1 MAVLTDLLW
10 LYLLWLYY
18 LLRPTYYD
26 LAAQDPTSSGEVSEG
41 VLVAGLREV
50 VQAALPWDSFVHDLA
65 NVDAAGRVRYQTFL
79 ARYRVE
85 SSDTAW
91 QGRVLASLYAKL
103 CEKDLSGTLAFFDT
117 NLDGQ
122 VTTVEL
128 TQASSRSARSRPLA
142 LPAPPR
148 PYPPLMA
155 TGPPLTAPSPP
166 LTASTRVAWQ
176 VLQKCG
182 FGLSTEQS
190 EGFASQLLQG
200 QASVKTTQLLDNFQ
214 VKFKESSESEQGP
227 RPTPAW
233 AKALLDTAR
242 CPPQLPP
249 PCHHRPVP
257 ISSGPQQRGSTP
269 QHPDTQAHVRARV
282 HTVSC
287 RSASTAPRSPCP
299 PAGEQAVRRA
309 EVELTRPLP
318 LLRQE
323 R

>member
-1 MAVLTDLLW
+1 MGQLRPRPRQRRRGGPRALPDLPGALPRRELGHGVAGPGARVALRQAVREGPLGHPR
-10 LYLLWLYY
+10 
-18 LLRPTYYD
+18 LLRHQPRRPGDHGGTH
-26 LAAQDPTSSGEVSEG
+26 AGE
-41 VLVAGLREV
+41 
-50 VQAALPWDSFVHDLA
+50 
-65 NVDAAGRVRYQTFL
+65 
-79 ARYRVE
+79 
-85 SSDTAW
+85 
-91 QGRVLASLYAKL
+91 
-103 CEKDLSGTLAFFDT
+103 
-117 NLDGQ
+117 
-122 VTTVEL
+122 
-128 TQASSRSARSRPLA
+128 LA
-142 LPAPPR
+142 LRSVEAPSPPR
-148 PYPPLMA
+148 PALPHPPLMA

-257 ISSGPQQRGSTP
+257 ISPGPQQRGSTP